1 MSLARIW
8 IARAWCSSGRVSQA
22 SVSSTRRSKR
32 FRFVSRKG
40 ALLRGGGIGVLA
52 GSWSE
57 AAEESVYHG
66 AGVKQVFERAEG
78 RRRRCREGLC
88 RGGQIGPIGRN
99 QRFTAVRQD
108 EHEQPLTLAMQGPQ
122 NAERLALERMA
133 STNNGGLLREVLM
146 MGSVS

>member
-22 SVSSTRRSKR
+22 SVSSRRRSKR
-32 FRFVSRKG
+32 FR
-40 ALLRGGGIGVLA
+40 GVLA

-78 RRRRCREGLC
+78 RSRRCREGLC